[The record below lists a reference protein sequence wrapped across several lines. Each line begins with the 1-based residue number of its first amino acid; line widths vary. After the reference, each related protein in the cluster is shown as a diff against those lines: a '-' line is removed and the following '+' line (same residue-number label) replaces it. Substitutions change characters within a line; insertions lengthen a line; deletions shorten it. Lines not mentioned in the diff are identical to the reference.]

1 MNINLEEG
9 EVSIEQ
15 KKKMETEEGSYT
27 FWTLK

>member
-15 KKKMETEEGSYT
+15 KKK
-27 FWTLK
+27 WKLKKGAIHFGH